1 MRHQKQDD
9 KSLRNQDEHFV
20 HALEEAYTPKPLS
33 PAHRAALW
41 QGVQERLERRGVLRF
56 TLPALATALAGA
68 LAVSLFFAFSEF
80 SEPPTPQAGR
90 SHAWEEE
97 LFFSADPSERSVD
110 SESVFLPDDYE
121 AIAAYFLDV

>member
-1 MRHQKQDD
+1 MRHKNEDD
-9 KSLRNQDEHFV
+9 KSLRDQDEHFV
-20 HALEEAYTPKPLS
+20 HTLKEAYTPKPLS

-56 TLPALATALAGA
+56 ALPAMATALAGA
-68 LAVSLFFAFSEF
+68 LAISLFFAFSE
-80 SEPPTPQAGR
+80 PPTPQPGR

-97 LFFSADPSERSVD
+97 LFFSADPSERDVD

-121 AIAAYFLDV
+121 AIAVYFLDV